1 MSDAAAVQPFD
12 GAGEARASDA
22 VAIVTGAGSGVGA
35 ETALA
40 LAQAGFSLVL
50 AGRRLDVLRETEA
63 RIHGAGASALAVMCD
78 VTDERSVA
86 ELFNTAIRERG
97 RVDVLFNNAGV
108 GTADK
113 DLERVTRDEW
123 DRVMATNVTGVF
135 LCTREAFRVMKLQQ
149 PTGGRIINNGSV
161 SAHVPRPNSI
171 AYTAAKHAVT
181 GLTRATAL
189 DGRGLRIACG
199 QIDIGNAST
208 QMTDQM
214 RGPGALQPDG
224 SRRQEPTIPAAE
236 VARAVVYMATLPL
249 EANVLFMT
257 VMATAM
263 PYVGRG

>member
-1 MSDAAAVQPFD
+1 MSDAAADQQFD
-12 GAGEARASDA
+12 GAAEAQASDA
-22 VAIVTGAGSGVGA
+22 VAIVTGAGSGVGG

-40 LAQAGFSLVL
+40 LAQAGFSVVL
-50 AGRRLDVLRETEA
+50 AGRRIDALRETEA
-63 RIHGAGASALAVMCD
+63 RVGAVGGSALAVVCD
-78 VTDERSVA
+78 VTDERSVT

-97 RVDVLFNNAGV
+97 RVDVLFNNAGI
-108 GTADK
+108 GMADK
-113 DLERVTRDEW
+113 GLERVTRDEW
-123 DRVMATNVTGVF
+123 DRVIATDVTGVF
-135 LCTREAFRVMKLQQ
+135 LCTREAFRVMKRQQ

-171 AYTAAKHAVT
+171 AYTTAKHAVT

-189 DGRGLRIACG
+189 DGRPFRIACG

-208 QMTDQM
+208 QMTDRM

-236 VARAVVYMATLPL
+236 VARAVVYMASLPL
-249 EANVLFMT
+249 DANVLSMT

>member
-1 MSDAAAVQPFD
+1 VSDAAADQQFD
-12 GAGEARASDA
+12 GAAEAQASDA
-22 VAIVTGAGSGVGA
+22 VAIVTGAGSGVGG

-40 LAQAGFSLVL
+40 LAQAGFSVVL
-50 AGRRLDVLRETEA
+50 AGRRIDALRETEA
-63 RIHGAGASALAVMCD
+63 RVGAVGGSALAVVCD
-78 VTDERSVA
+78 VTDERSVN
-86 ELFNTAIRERG
+86 ELFNTAIRERS
-97 RVDVLFNNAGV
+97 RVDVLFNNAGI
-108 GTADK
+108 GMADK
-113 DLERVTRDEW
+113 GLERVTRDEW
-123 DRVMATNVTGVF
+123 DRVIATDVTGVF
-135 LCTREAFRVMKLQQ
+135 LCTREAFRVMKRQQ

-171 AYTAAKHAVT
+171 AYTTAKHAVT

-189 DGRGLRIACG
+189 DGRAFRIACG

-208 QMTDQM
+208 QMTDRM

-236 VARAVVYMATLPL
+236 VARAVVYMASLPL
-249 EANVLFMT
+249 DANVLSMT

>member
-1 MSDAAAVQPFD
+1 VSDAAADQQLD
-12 GAGEARASDA
+12 GAAEARASDA

-35 ETALA
+35 ATALA
-40 LAQAGFSLVL
+40 LAQAGFSPIL
-50 AGRRLDVLRETEA
+50 AGRRIDALRETAA
-63 RIHGAGASALAVMCD
+63 RIRAAGASALAVICD
-78 VTDERSVA
+78 VTDERSVT

-97 RVDVLFNNAGV
+97 RVDVLFNNAGI
-108 GTADK
+108 GMADK
-113 DLERVTRDEW
+113 DLEQVTRDEW
-123 DRVMATNVTGVF
+123 DRVIATNVTGVF

-149 PTGGRIINNGSV
+149 PIGGRIINNGSI

-171 AYTAAKHAVT
+171 AYTTAKHAVT
-181 GLTRATAL
+181 GLTRSTAL
-189 DGRGLRIACG
+189 DGRAFRIACG

-208 QMTDQM
+208 QMTDSM

-236 VARAVVYMATLPL
+236 IARAVVYMASLPL
-249 EANVLFMT
+249 DANVLFMT

>member
-1 MSDAAAVQPFD
+1 MSDAAADQQFD
-12 GAGEARASDA
+12 GAAEAQASDA
-22 VAIVTGAGSGVGA
+22 VAIVTGAGSGVGG

-40 LAQAGFSLVL
+40 LAQAGFSVVL
-50 AGRRLDVLRETEA
+50 AGRRIDALRETEA
-63 RIHGAGASALAVMCD
+63 RVGAVGGRALAVVCD
-78 VTDERSVA
+78 VTDERSVT

-97 RVDVLFNNAGV
+97 RVDVLFNNAGI
-108 GTADK
+108 GMADK
-113 DLERVTRDEW
+113 GLERVTRDEW
-123 DRVMATNVTGVF
+123 DRVIATDVTGVF
-135 LCTREAFRVMKLQQ
+135 LCTREAFRVMKRQQ

-171 AYTAAKHAVT
+171 AYTTAKHAVT

-189 DGRGLRIACG
+189 DGRAFRIACG

-208 QMTDQM
+208 QMTERM

-236 VARAVVYMATLPL
+236 VARAVVYMASLPL
-249 EANVLFMT
+249 DANVLSMT

>member
-1 MSDAAAVQPFD
+1 MSDTAANQPPD
-12 GAGEARASDA
+12 ATGEARVSDA

-40 LAQAGFSLVL
+40 LAEAGFFLIL
-50 AGRRLDVLRETEA
+50 AGRRIEALRETEA
-63 RIHGAGASALAVMCD
+63 RIRDAGATALAVRCD
-78 VTDERSVA
+78 VTDERSVT
-86 ELFNTAIRERG
+86 ELFDTAIRERG
-97 RVDVLFNNAGV
+97 RVDLLFNNAGV
-108 GTADK
+108 GMADK
-113 DLERVTRDEW
+113 DLERVSRDEW
-123 DRVMATNVTGVF
+123 DRVIATNVTGVF

-161 SAHVPRPNSI
+161 SAHVPRLNSI

-189 DGRGLRIACG
+189 DGRAFRIACG

-208 QMTDQM
+208 HMTDRM
-214 RGPGALQPDG
+214 RGAGTLQPDG

-236 VARAVVYMATLPL
+236 VARAVVYMASLPL

-263 PYVGRG
+263 PYLGRG